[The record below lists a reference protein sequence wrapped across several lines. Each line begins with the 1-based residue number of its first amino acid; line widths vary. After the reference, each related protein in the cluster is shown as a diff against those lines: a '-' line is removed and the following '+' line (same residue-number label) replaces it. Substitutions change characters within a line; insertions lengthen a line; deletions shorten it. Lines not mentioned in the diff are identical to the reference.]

1 VAFVDDEEEEE
12 EAGSGRFISLVP
24 DNYTRVEN

>member
-1 VAFVDDEEEEE
+1 MAFVDDEEEE